1 MNFTKSK
8 PKVALG
14 TKSWGG
20 VGQTEIEN
28 VFDLAMEHGLN
39 LWDTADSYAE
49 GDSEETLGEFVRNV
63 NREDIIIS
71 AKFTPDDANSE
82 ISDAG
87 AVQEMFNRSMNRMN
101 IDYADIYWLDNSD
114 DVQRWIPAL
123 LHLAR
128 CGQIGEIGLAD
139 HSLEGIKKASDV
151 LNQAGIKVA
160 GVQNHFSLL
169 SRTKEVYDILNYCK
183 ENDMTFYA
191 YRVLEQGALSGDYDK
206 LHPFAEGSKRAD
218 TYNNLLP
225 QMEVLLE
232 KMREIGREK
241 DISAAQVAIAWAISK
256 GTLPIIGVTKVK
268 HVEDCVNASKV
279 QLTDEEITELEDLA
293 DQAGVNTLAD

>member
-20 VGQTEIEN
+20 VGQIEIEH

-63 NREDIIIS
+63 NREDILIS

-123 LHLAR
+123 LPLAR
-128 CGQIGEIGLAD
+128 GGQIKEIGLSN

-169 SRTKEVYDILNYCK
+169 NRTKEVYDILNYCK

-191 YRVLEQGALSGDYDK
+191 YRVLEQGALSGDYDRI
-206 LHPFAEGSKRAD
+206 HPFSEGSKRAD

-225 QMEVLLE
+225 QLEALLE
-232 KMREIGREK
+232 KMREIGKEK
-241 DISAAQVAIAWAISK
+241 NISAAQVAIAWAISK

-279 QLTDEEITELEDLA
+279 QLTDEEIIELEDLA
-293 DQAGVNTLAD
+293 DQAGISILAD